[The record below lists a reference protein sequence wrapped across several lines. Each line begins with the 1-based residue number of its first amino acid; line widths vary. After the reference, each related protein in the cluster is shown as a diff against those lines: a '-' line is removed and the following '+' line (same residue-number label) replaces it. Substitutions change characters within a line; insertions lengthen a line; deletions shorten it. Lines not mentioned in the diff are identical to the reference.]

1 MPPRLRLFYSVLTG
15 VLLLIPALAL
25 YRDLSG
31 PADIWWTPPAMA
43 ITLAESQDRVQIY
56 ARGRPLGAVLDA
68 KQLWI
73 KDEAGSGPLGA
84 HEIGLRLNNWDRVR
98 AARLPALLVYAAACG
113 GGLVLLL
120 VVATGRLAYRGVG

>member
-120 VVATGRLAYRGVG
+120 VVATGLLAYRGVG